1 MKVLLLEHPRG
12 RSALHFNTIANTPLS
27 SSLLSGYLASLLQSR
42 GIDAELH
49 DGPAGADDF
58 SGAAEAVAGMQ
69 CDLLG
74 VHLVYSWEH
83 TPAVLEMLAG
93 IAAYKGVPVI
103 AYGFFPTVAA
113 EYLMRAYPFIE
124 AVIRGEPE
132 MTFLDICSSGWK
144 GVDPGSVKGL
154 VWRRGGECVVNPR
167 REVIGDLD
175 SLPFPRRTRA
185 GLARSGGTV
194 LGSRGCYGSCSFCP
208 INDFYGANPLWRGRS
223 PENIHAEVTT
233 LLPALAGKYIYF
245 VDANFFGPGE
255 AGQERAEAIAAC
267 LEGEAGLS
275 FGLECR
281 VNDMRER
288 SLRRLAGAGLR
299 DVFLGI
305 ESGSQ
310 DCLDRMNKRTTVEQN
325 IAAVALL
332 RSNGIEPHV
341 GFIMFEPDS
350 TIADLRENVSFL
362 RSHGLLGRLTA
373 TVDLLYHP
381 GIALMGTGMYERLR
395 TEDRLNALP
404 EGPYHGSYTFRNEKV
419 QACADIFGAV
429 CRHLLKRMEKPDSP
443 IYWQNLYARE
453 AGHPASGAAE
463 ELNRWLVSL
472 FEEVLQR
479 LEKESSLCN
488 YGQQERF
495 IRESLSYI
503 DRVLSPA
510 GRPAGKGQE

>member
-42 GIDAELH
+42 GIQAELH
-49 DGPAGADDF
+49 DGAAGAADF
-58 SGAAEAVAGMQ
+58 SAAAESVAGRH
-69 CDLLG
+69 CDILG

-83 TPAVLEMLAG
+83 TPAVLEMLAE
-93 IAAYKGVPVI
+93 IAARANVPVI
-103 AYGFFPTVAA
+103 AYGFYPTFAA
-113 EYLMRAYPFIE
+113 EHLMRAYPFIE

-154 VWRRGGECVVNPR
+154 VWRRKGECVVNPR

-175 SLPFPRRTRA
+175 SLPFPLRTRA

-223 PENIHAEVTT
+223 PENVHAEVKT
-233 LLPALAGKYIYF
+233 LLPFLAGKYIYF

-281 VNDMRER
+281 VNDVRER
-288 SLRRLAGAGLR
+288 SLRRLARAGLR

-310 DCLDRMNKRTTVEQN
+310 DSLDRMNKRTTVEHN

-332 RSNGIEPHV
+332 RRHGIEPHI

-350 TIADLRENVSFL
+350 TVADLRENFSFL
-362 RSHGLLGRLTA
+362 RSHHLLGRLTA

-395 TEDRLNALP
+395 MGGRLNSLP
-404 EGPYHGSYTFRNEKV
+404 EGPYHGSYTFKHGKV
-419 QACADIFGAV
+419 QVCTDIVGTV
-429 CRHLLKRMEKPDSP
+429 CRHLLEHMEKPDSP
-443 IYWQNLYARE
+443 IYWQHIYAGG
-453 AGHPASGAAE
+453 AVHPAAGAAD

-472 FEEVLQR
+472 FEEVLLR
-479 LEKESSLCN
+479 LERDSSLCN
-488 YGQQERF
+488 DEQQDRF
-495 IRESLSYI
+495 ILESLSYI
-503 DRVLSPA
+503 DRVLSAA
-510 GRPAGKGQE
+510 GQTCQ

>member
-1 MKVLLLEHPRG
+1 L
-12 RSALHFNTIANTPLS
+12 I
-27 SSLLSGYLASLLQSR
+27 
-42 GIDAELH
+42 
-49 DGPAGADDF
+49 
-58 SGAAEAVAGMQ
+58 
-69 CDLLG
+69 
-74 VHLVYSWEH
+74 
-83 TPAVLEMLAG
+83 
-93 IAAYKGVPVI
+93 
-103 AYGFFPTVAA
+103 
-113 EYLMRAYPFIE
+113 
-124 AVIRGEPE
+124 
-132 MTFLDICSSGWK
+132 
-144 GVDPGSVKGL
+144 
-154 VWRRGGECVVNPR
+154 
-167 REVIGDLD
+167 
-175 SLPFPRRTRA
+175 PRRTRA

-488 YGQQERF
+488 YGQQDRF